1 MQFARVNTIAVPIAK
16 PERASWRAPKPDER
30 EVLQR
35 VCVRLITDDERGRF
49 DALMRT
55 EHYLHSADMV
65 GEQLRY
71 VAECDGRWLALLGWC
86 AAARHLRPRDHWIG
100 WSDEQRRCRLAL
112 IANNSRFLILAQRG
126 ELPNLASRV
135 MRLCLDRLSDDWL
148 ARYEHPIVLV
158 ESFVDT
164 QLFRGTA
171 YKASG
176 WLALDHTR
184 GYARHAQDFYTAH
197 ARPKQPWVREL
208 APGTR
213 RRLCAPDLPAAW
225 AVVESKVTPRCT
237 FKADDLRSLR
247 EHFMGLPDP
256 RSKKSLRYPMSG
268 LLTLIACATLCGVAR
283 GQRDLAAYGRSLS
296 QHQLRALGFRPSPKA
311 GGKLTAPSEITFFN
325 LLCIADADK
334 VQSVALR
341 WQEQVLGPLPADELI
356 AIDGKTLRSSGGS
369 GSGLEIVNAH
379 APRSGRWLG
388 SAMVAKGSNEI
399 TAARAVIDKLDLSGR
414 LVCLDALHTQVATA
428 AQIVQE
434 AGGDYLLTVKG
445 NQATLQST
453 LENQVTAA
461 ATLAAHTP

>member
-1 MQFARVNTIAVPIAK
+1 MLA
-16 PERASWRAPKPDER
+16 
-30 EVLQR
+30 R
-35 VCVRLITDDERGRF
+35 VCVRLISADERARF
-49 DALMRT
+49 DDLMRA
-55 EHYLHSADMV
+55 EHYLHSAQMV

-86 AAARHLRPRDHWIG
+86 APARHLRPRDHWIG

-112 IANNSRFLILAQRG
+112 IANNSRFLILTPRG

-171 YKASG
+171 YKASS
-176 WLALDHTR
+176 WLPLDHTR

-208 APGTR
+208 APGAR
-213 RRLCAPDLPAAW
+213 RKLCAPDLPATW
-225 AVVESKVTPRCT
+225 AVVEAKVAPRCT
-237 FKADDLRSLR
+237 LHTGDLRSLR
-247 EHFMGLPDP
+247 EHFMGLPDA

-268 LLTLIACATLCGVAR
+268 MLTLMACATMSGVTR
-283 GQRDLAAYGRSLS
+283 GQRDLAAYGRTLS

-311 GGKLTAPSEITFFN
+311 GGRLTAPSEITFFK
-325 LLCIADADK
+325 LLCSADPDR
-334 VQSVALR
+334 VQSAALR

-356 AIDGKTLRSSGGS
+356 AIDGKTLRSSSGGKAS
-369 GSGLEIVNAH
+369 GGIEIVNAY

-388 SAMVAKGSNEI
+388 SEMVAEGTNEI
-399 TAARAVIDKLDLSGR
+399 TAARALIDKLDLQGR
-414 LVCLDALHTQVATA
+414 IVCLDALHTQVATA
-428 AQIVQE
+428 TQIVQE
-434 AGGDYLLTVKG
+434 AGGDYLFTVKG
-445 NQATLQST
+445 NQATLQTT
-453 LENQVTAA
+453 LADQVTAA
-461 ATLAAHTP
+461 ANLAAHSP

>member
-1 MQFARVNTIAVPIAK
+1 MAK
-16 PERASWRAPKPDER
+16 PRDASWRVPKPDER
-30 EVLQR
+30 ALLSR
-35 VCVRLITDDERGRF
+35 VCVRLIADDERARF
-49 DALMRT
+49 DDLMRA

-112 IANNSRFLILAQRG
+112 IANNSRFLILTGRG

-135 MRLCLDRLSDDWL
+135 MRLCLDRLSADWL
-148 ARYEHPIVLV
+148 ARYAHPIVLV

-176 WLALDHTR
+176 WLPLDHTR

-208 APGTR
+208 APGAR
-213 RRLCAPDLPAAW
+213 RRLCAPGLPAAW
-225 AVVESKVTPRCT
+225 AVVEAKVAPRCT

-268 LLTLIACATLCGVAR
+268 MLTLIACAMLCGVAR
-283 GQRDLAAYGRSLS
+283 GQRDLAAYGRTLS
-296 QHQLRALGFRPSPKA
+296 QHQLRALGFRPSAKA

-325 LLCIADADK
+325 LLCIADADR
-334 VQSVALR
+334 VQSAALR
-341 WQEQVLGPLPADELI
+341 WQEQVLGELPAGELI
-356 AIDGKTLRSSGGS
+356 AIDGKTLRGSGG
-369 GSGLEIVNAH
+369 GGNGLEIVNAH

-388 SAMVAKGSNEI
+388 SAMVAEGTNEMS
-399 TAARAVIDKLDLSGR
+399 AARALIGKLDLQGR
-414 LVCLDALHTQVATA
+414 VVCLDALHTQVATA

-434 AGGDYLLTVKG
+434 AGGDYLFSVKG
-445 NQATLQST
+445 NQATLQTT
-453 LENQVTAA
+453 LAEQVTAA
-461 ATLAAHTP
+461 ANLAAHSP